1 MTRSAVP
8 RLIVDDPDEAI
19 EFYRQGLGARLV
31 ERYVLDEVVVHA
43 ALAVG
48 DASFTL
54 AAEVRDW
61 GLLSPRS
68 VGGASSLVTLDVP
81 DAPAVAAAMV
91 AAGAE
96 IVVPV
101 IDRPYGRCE
110 GRVRDP
116 FGHLWIPS
124 HHLDA
129 PAVPMV
135 RRIVPDLTAG
145 DLSSSTEFYAEVFG
159 LDVVMDTEWVVTL
172 AVPGRP
178 TSQVTLVTN
187 DATAPVNAVVS
198 VEVDDL
204 DVVYRRVLDRGDVI
218 VHERRLEAWGIERFF
233 VRDPAGHVINVLCH
247 RPGDD

>member
-8 RLIVDDPDEAI
+8 RLIVDDPDQAI
-19 EFYRQGLGARLV
+19 EFYRRGLGARLV

-61 GLLSPRS
+61 GLFSPRS

-124 HHLDA
+124 HALDTS
-129 PAVPMV
+129 PAPMV
-135 RRIVPDLTAG
+135 RRIVADLSSD
-145 DLSSSTEFYAEVFG
+145 DLSSSTEFYVEVFG
-159 LDVVMDTEWVVTL
+159 LDVVMDAEWVVTL
-172 AVPGRP
+172 AAPGRS
-178 TSQVTLVTN
+178 TSQVTLVTG

-198 VEVDDL
+198 IEVDDL
-204 DVVYRRVLDRGDVI
+204 DAVYQRVLDRGAEI
-218 VHERRLEAWGIERFF
+218 VHARTVEAWGVERFF

-247 RPGDD
+247 RPGND

>member
-19 EFYRQGLGARLV
+19 EFYRQGLGARPV
-31 ERYVLDEVVVHA
+31 ERYVMDEVVVHA

-68 VGGASSLVTLDVP
+68 VGGASSLVTLDVL

-124 HHLDA
+124 HPLNA
-129 PAVPMV
+129 PALPMV
-135 RRIVPDLTAG
+135 RRIVADLTAE
-145 DLSSSTEFYAEVFG
+145 DLSSTAEFYVEVFG
-159 LDVVMDTEWVVTL
+159 LDVVMDAGWVVTL
-172 AVPGRP
+172 AAPGRS
-178 TSQVTLVTN
+178 TTQVTLVTG
-187 DATAPVNAVVS
+187 DATAQVNAVVS

-204 DVVYRRVLDRGDVI
+204 DVVYQRVLDRGAEV
-218 VHERRLEAWGIERFF
+218 VHERRVEAWGVERFF

-247 RPGDD
+247 RPGNG

>member
-19 EFYRQGLGARLV
+19 EFYQQGLGARLV

-81 DAPAVAAAMV
+81 DAPAV
-91 AAGAE
+91 
-96 IVVPV
+96 
-101 IDRPYGRCE
+101 
-110 GRVRDP
+110 
-116 FGHLWIPS
+116 
-124 HHLDA
+124 
-129 PAVPMV
+129 PMV

-145 DLSSSTEFYAEVFG
+145 DLSGSTEFYAEVFG

-172 AVPGRP
+172 AVPERP
-178 TSQVTLVTN
+178 TSQVTLVTR
-187 DATAPVNAVVS
+187 DATAPVNAAVS

-204 DVVYRRVLDRGDVI
+204 DVVYQRVLDRGDVI
-218 VHERRLEAWGIERFF
+218 VHERRVEAWGVERFF